1 MKLGVKGEHLR
12 FCYQNRCII
21 EETDFNVSPG
31 EFCVIVGANGSGKST
46 LMDLLCG
53 IVTPQEGEIRWIDE
67 SGERIDPQGHVAYV
81 RQNTASLH
89 KGFPAT
95 ALEIVL
101 SALNGK
107 KSWFSHFSA
116 ADRDR
121 AMERLK
127 DVQMDKM
134 PHTQLSSLSGG
145 QIQRVFLA
153 QALMSDPDAILLD
166 EPTSSLDTHFS
177 HTFFELL
184 RKINQE
190 KHTTIIAITHDM
202 ALARAFADTVY
213 CLEETSIVQLDKD
226 QIEEE
231 LSHRHSHPHREEEN
245 GTTAL

>member
-1 MKLGVKGEHLR
+1 MKLGVQGEHLR

-21 EETDFNVSPG
+21 EETDFSVSPG

-53 IVTPQEGEIRWIDE
+53 IVIPQEGEIRWVDE
-67 SGERIDPQGHVAYV
+67 QGRRIDPKGHVAYV

-95 ALEIVL
+95 ALEVVL

-107 KSWFSHFSA
+107 KRWFSHFTD

-127 DVQMDKM
+127 AVQMEDL
-134 PHTQLSSLSGG
+134 PHAQLASLSGG

-166 EPTSSLDTHFS
+166 EPTSSLDAHFS

-184 RKINQE
+184 KKINQE
-190 KHTTIIAITHDM
+190 NHTTIIAITHDM
-202 ALARAFADTVY
+202 ALAREFADTVY
-213 CLEETSIVQLDKD
+213 CLEETSIVELDKN

-231 LSHRHSHPHREEEN
+231 LSHKHSHPHREEDH
-245 GTTAL
+245 GTISL

>member
-21 EETDFNVSPG
+21 EETDFHVSPG

-53 IVTPQEGEIRWIDE
+53 IVTLQEGEIQWFD
-67 SGERIDPQGHVAYV
+67 SDDQRIDPKGHVAYV

-95 ALEIVL
+95 ALEVVL

-107 KSWFSHFSA
+107 KRWFSHYTD
-116 ADRDR
+116 ADKDQ

-127 DVQMDKM
+127 AVKMDEM
-134 PHTQLSSLSGG
+134 PQAQLSSLSGG

-166 EPTSSLDTHFS
+166 EPTSSLDANFA
-177 HTFFELL
+177 HTFFQQL
-184 RKINQE
+184 KNINQE
-190 KHTTIIAITHDM
+190 KHTTIITITHDM
-202 ALARAFADTVY
+202 ALAREFADTVY
-213 CLEETSIVQLDKD
+213 CLEETSIVELDKN
-226 QIEEE
+226 QIEDE
-231 LSHRHSHPHREEEN
+231 LIHKHSHPHREESN
-245 GTTAL
+245 GTA

>member
-21 EETDFNVSPG
+21 EETDFKVNPG

-53 IVTPQEGEIRWIDE
+53 IVAPQEGEIRWVDE
-67 SGERIDPQGHVAYV
+67 NGTRIDPKGHVAYV

-95 ALEIVL
+95 ALEVVL

-107 KSWFSHFSA
+107 KNWFSHYNA
-116 ADRDR
+116 ADKDR
-121 AMERLK
+121 AMDRLK
-127 DVQMDKM
+127 AVQMDEA
-134 PHTQLSSLSGG
+134 PHAQLSSLSGG

-153 QALMSDPDAILLD
+153 QALMSDPEAILLD
-166 EPTSSLDTHFS
+166 EPTASLDAPFA

-184 RKINQE
+184 KNINRE
-190 KHTTIIAITHDM
+190 NHTTIIAITHDM
-202 ALARAFADTVY
+202 GLAREFADTVY
-213 CLEETSIVQLDKD
+213 CLEETSIIELDKN

-231 LSHRHSHPHREEEN
+231 LSHKHSHPHREDDH
-245 GTTAL
+245 GTISL

>member
-21 EETDFNVSPG
+21 EHTDFSVLPG

-53 IVTPQEGEIRWIDE
+53 IIIPQEGEIQWVDDTQR
-67 SGERIDPQGHVAYV
+67 RIDPKGHVAYV

-95 ALEIVL
+95 AMEVVL

-107 KSWFSHFSA
+107 KSWFSHFTI
-116 ADRDR
+116 ADKDR

-127 DVQMDKM
+127 AVGMHET
-134 PHTQLSSLSGG
+134 PNAQLSSLSGG

-166 EPTSSLDTHFS
+166 EPTSSLDANFS

-190 KHTTIIAITHDM
+190 KRTTIIAITHDM
-202 ALARAFADTVY
+202 ALAREFADTVY
-213 CLEETSIVQLDKD
+213 CLEETSIIQLDKN

-231 LSHRHSHPHREEEN
+231 LSHKHSHPHREEDH
-245 GTTAL
+245 GTSTL